1 MTTIN
6 TGNYYGTKLRPTFT
20 KKEIKAVKD
29 TFNVA
34 TAAFKTVADPTIK
47 LTLMMEATN
56 PIKNDKTHGRIFRFA
71 AEHYY
76 IELTPMTIERTKTK
90 TEPACMAAI
99 RSFGTNCEVEKQVIS
114 CKSVPIET
122 IFAHAVAVV
131 QFLELFANDA
141 NL

>member
-6 TGNYYGTKLRPTFT
+6 TGNYYGTKMRPTFT
-20 KKEIKAVKD
+20 KKEIKAVMD
-29 TFNVA
+29 TFKASVEGN
-34 TAAFKTVADPTIK
+34 PLLS

-76 IELTPMTIERTKTK
+76 IEFTPMTIERTKTK

-99 RSFGTNCEVEKQVIS
+99 RSFGTNCEVEKQIIS
-114 CKSVPIET
+114 CKSVSIDI
-122 IFAHAVAVV
+122 IFAHVVAAV
-131 QFLELFANDA
+131 QFLELLAHDA

>member
-6 TGNYYGTKLRPTFT
+6 TGNYYGTNIRMTFT

-29 TFNVA
+29 TFKAA
-34 TAAFKTVADPTIK
+34 TEGNPLLK

-56 PIKNDKTHGRIFRFA
+56 PIKNDKTHGRIFRFG

-90 TEPACMAAI
+90 EEPACMAAI
-99 RSFGTNCEVEKQVIS
+99 RSFGNNCEVEKQVIS

-122 IFAHAVAVV
+122 IFAHVVAVV
-131 QFLELFANDA
+131 QFLELLAHDA

>member
-1 MTTIN
+1 MATIN
-6 TGNYYGTKLRPTFT
+6 TGNYYGTNVRLNFT
-20 KKEIKAVKD
+20 KKEIKAVMD
-29 TFNVA
+29 TFKASVEGN
-34 TAAFKTVADPTIK
+34 PILN

-56 PIKNDKTHGRIFRFA
+56 SIKNDKTHGRIFRFA
-71 AEHYY
+71 TEHYY

>member
-6 TGNYYGTKLRPTFT
+6 TGNYYGTKMRPTFT
-20 KKEIKAVKD
+20 KKEIKAVMD
-29 TFNVA
+29 TFKASVEGN
-34 TAAFKTVADPTIK
+34 PLLS

-56 PIKNDKTHGRIFRFA
+56 PIKNDKTHGRIFRFG

>member
-6 TGNYYGTKLRPTFT
+6 TGNYYGTKLRQTFT
-20 KKEIKAVKD
+20 KKEIKAVMD

-47 LTLMMEATN
+47 LTLMMEATK
-56 PIKNDKTHGRIFRFA
+56 PIKNDKTHGIIFRFA

-76 IELTPMTIERTKTK
+76 IELTLMTIERTKTK

-99 RSFGTNCEVEKQVIS
+99 RSFGTGCEVEKQVIS